1 MADNFQ
7 IKKTN
12 FLSIIEGDISRSGIF
27 EKWIRFLNEGSIVH
41 YALTHSVNLNHG
53 LLKQVFLTGKRA
65 NQGDLL
71 GLKFQFQNRTVFL
84 TEHDLNTALHL
95 PTEDF
100 ADYPSDEDLLGFFAW
115 IQCSLDENNMIPRVI
130 YQNHLPK
137 EWHLFFTIVSH
148 AFAPKISGFHG
159 ISKMIQIIGFSI
171 AHNRRIN
178 FGRLIMEEVIK
189 NHHSRKETYMLYPRF
204 LQMALDL
211 KLTEAQQ
218 DRYARSRQIEPSVLS
233 LRPAMVLLN
242 NQHYPNAVLP
252 ARVTDHIQNFFHTLD
267 LVAEAEQVTA
277 DEEDDEEEGDDQGP
291 DSPTA
296 QSESVAHDQAGAT
309 SLPKSPAPSEIQGGE
324 AVEESYVPDQSPA
337 HPTSG
342 SNLTFTLSE
351 FFGSD
356 YLAFLDSTEPT
367 SLPISTPSVA
377 ISTGNELG
385 NPPVLTTAEEQQTL
399 SIFTNL
405 PLKRKLLYV
414 SERVNLKDP
423 KPEWFNHFVVEETA
437 LPLSKKRKLDLEA
450 TVLEISIQS
459 PEPNTEPIT
468 VSEDELTET
477 QGGDTDSNLPII
489 TLSKVSTSPGS
500 PTLDPQG
507 DVPRSDLS
515 GEVRQLSDNSSSD
528 ESDRVYQTM
537 SPSQGQ
543 EGNVG
548 SPMPILTLPTS
559 PLPEGTFPAPEQE
572 IPPTKSDGGR
582 QVLGK
587 SSSDEPST
595 IFLAGTS
602 DAAKGMSVS
611 ETPTES
617 LSDHPTPQTQ
627 TQSERA
633 QSDTHPER
641 ASETP
646 LQSQTLNLDQYVT
659 KEKFNEEIS
668 KRDREIS
675 VLKSRLS
682 LAEVNVQMT
691 QAALQAIQK
700 QLAALST
707 PPIQSIKDSSTE
719 GEKKTEEK
727 EAETEAEVVVEV
739 KAQENAVAVTQ
750 GESSFSTH
758 LEEGEIDEPY
768 VPEYVEGIHTAEEFT
783 ADEAQVDEEDE
794 FADEYAFHDDCLL
807 TGVKEIITA
816 DIRVAQALLRR
827 KLERV
832 KKAIERRERQKD
844 VILKEGP
851 LWDEARTLFKKK
863 ELTLEKNEDRVIL
876 DYIRDLRSQ
885 LPDIHKFYEV
895 FSDQVTN
902 VSVSA
907 QKTGWRMYINFKDSG
922 SKLLSTK
929 SFKKLNIVELY
940 VLMRK
945 VIKGGA
951 RINELMR
958 SFIEDKIKE
967 IGVEAFQEPPVIK
980 YYKPSTLHNMTLSD
994 ECLDQSHLQFMKYV
1008 EGQLRCKANRTKGDL
1023 AAAEMLYAFR
1033 LNKAIKVDRSTLE
1046 KEPRYYLRPVYTVK
1060 DDGSEVLE
1068 EIADSKPHIR
1078 FKGQE
1083 PWFTFPKARGGL
1095 VKVPVE
1101 SLKENNSESIFRA
1114 LSMIKRS
1121 TFKADKLYLEA
1132 IEKIHRD
1139 KLDEEAVNNTSRV
1152 QGFPKRITVYMFS
1165 KKASLSFE
1173 GIASINSTAYLTEML
1188 KKLEDPPPVNALEV
1202 EARDLVK
1209 ARLEL
1214 ITEELRQLR
1223 AERLRK
1229 AKENAKQVQVRK
1241 P

>member
-1 MADNFQ
+1 
-7 IKKTN
+7 
-12 FLSIIEGDISRSGIF
+12 
-27 EKWIRFLNEGSIVH
+27 
-41 YALTHSVNLNHG
+41 
-53 LLKQVFLTGKRA
+53 
-65 NQGDLL
+65 
-71 GLKFQFQNRTVFL
+71 
-84 TEHDLNTALHL
+84 
-95 PTEDF
+95 
-100 ADYPSDEDLLGFFAW
+100 
-115 IQCSLDENNMIPRVI
+115 
-130 YQNHLPK
+130 
-137 EWHLFFTIVSH
+137 
-148 AFAPKISGFHG
+148 
-159 ISKMIQIIGFSI
+159 
-171 AHNRRIN
+171 
-178 FGRLIMEEVIK
+178 
-189 NHHSRKETYMLYPRF
+189 MLYPRF

-218 DRYARSRQIEPSVLS
+218 ERYARSRLIEPSVLS

-242 NQHYPNAVLP
+242 NAHYPNAVNP
-252 ARVTDHIQNFFHTLD
+252 ARITDHIRQFFITLG
-267 LVAEAEQVTA
+267 LVVEAEQVEA
-277 DEEDDEEEGDDQGP
+277 DEEDDDEGGDDQDI
-291 DSPTA
+291 DSSNA
-296 QSESVAHDQAGAT
+296 QSESMVQDQTGAS
-309 SLPKSPAPSEIQGGE
+309 SLSKSPVNPDTQGGE
-324 AVEESYVPDQSPA
+324 AAEAEYVPEQSPA
-337 HPTSG
+337 NPISG
-342 SNLTFTLSE
+342 SNLTFELSE
-351 FFGSD
+351 FFGSE

-367 SLPISTPSVA
+367 SLPMTEPSVA
-377 ISTGNELG
+377 IQTGNEPG
-385 NPPVLTTAEEQQTL
+385 NPPVLTHAVEQQTVSL
-399 SIFTNL
+399 FTHL

-414 SERVNLKDP
+414 NERVNHKNP
-423 KPEWFNHFVVEETA
+423 KSEWFNLFVLQETA
-437 LPLSKKRKLDLEA
+437 LPPSKKRKLDLEA
-450 TVLEISIQS
+450 TVPIISIQS
-459 PEPNTEPIT
+459 PEPNTSPINI
-468 VSEDELTET
+468 SEDELTEPK
-477 QGGDTDSNLPII
+477 GGDTDSNLPII

-507 DVPRSDLS
+507 DIPRSDLS
-515 GEVRQLSDNSSSD
+515 GEVRQLSDNRSSD
-528 ESDRVYQTM
+528 ESDRVFHTM

-572 IPPTKSDGGR
+572 IPPTKGDGGR

-595 IFLAGTS
+595 IFFAGTS

-617 LSDHPTPQTQ
+617 LSVHPTPQTQ

-633 QSDTHPER
+633 QSDTHPEHE
-641 ASETP
+641 SETP
-646 LQSQTLNLDQYVT
+646 LKSQTLNLDQYVT

-675 VLKSRLS
+675 ALKTRLT
-682 LAEVNVQMT
+682 LAEMNVQMT
-691 QAALQAIQK
+691 QAAIQAIQK

-707 PPIQSIKDSSTE
+707 PPIQSLKDSSTE
-719 GEKKTEEK
+719 GEKKTQGAEEEKAEVAVEVKEK
-727 EAETEAEVVVEV
+727 EA
-739 KAQENAVAVTQ
+739 AVAVTQ
-750 GESSFSTH
+750 GESSFSHH

-768 VPEYVEGIHTAEEFT
+768 VPEYVDEVFRNEEFT

-807 TGVKEIITA
+807 SGVKEIIA
-816 DIRVAQALLRR
+816 KDIQVTQDLMKR

-832 KKAIERRERQKD
+832 RKALERREREKD

-863 ELTLEKNEDRVIL
+863 ELTLEKNEDRVVL
-876 DYIRDLRSQ
+876 DYIRELRSQ

-907 QKTGWRMYINFKDSG
+907 QKSGWRMYINFKDSG

-929 SFKKLNIVELY
+929 SFKKLNIVELF

-958 SFIEDKIKE
+958 SFIEEKIKD
-967 IGVEAFQEPPVIK
+967 IGVEAFQEPAVVK

-994 ECLDQSHLQFMKYV
+994 ECLDQSHSQFMKYV
-1008 EGQLRCKANRTKGDL
+1008 EGQLRCKANRTKEDQ
-1023 AAAEMLYAFR
+1023 AAAELLYAFR

-1046 KEPRYYLRPVYTVK
+1046 REPRIYLRPVYTIK
-1060 DDGSEVLE
+1060 EDGSEVLE
-1068 EIADSKPHIR
+1068 EVADSMPHIR
-1078 FKGQE
+1078 FRKQE
-1083 PWFTFPKARGGL
+1083 PWFTFQGARGGL
-1095 VKVPVE
+1095 VKVSLE
-1101 SLKENNSESIFRA
+1101 SLKENNSEAIFRV

-1121 TFKADKLYLEA
+1121 TFKADKLYLEE
-1132 IEKIHRD
+1132 IERIFKN
-1139 KLDEEAVNNTSRV
+1139 KLNEEAVNDTSRV

-1165 KKASLSFE
+1165 KKASLDFE
-1173 GIASINSTAYLTEML
+1173 GIKTINSTAYLTEML
-1188 KKLEDPPPVNALEV
+1188 KKLDDPPPVNALEV

-1223 AERLRK
+1223 AERMKK
-1229 AKENAKQVQVRK
+1229 AKESARQVQVRK